1 MNIRLAESLNKV
13 FWTTLDWIYPPEC
26 IGCGESG
33 YLLCAECQNKI
44 VKRSGYRCKICDTKI
59 SREEIIC
66 LRCQEQKP
74 SFTALRCLADYEG
87 VIRECIHA
95 LKYEK
100 RLGFGWF
107 FSKPLS
113 EIVIKEG
120 WQPDLISPVPLS
132 QERMR
137 ERGYNQAAQI
147 AKPLAA
153 RLGVQYNPY
162 GLVRIRDTKSQVG
175 LSAGE
180 RRINVA
186 GAFEAKTELV
196 FGKKVLIIDDV
207 MTTGATLGACA
218 NALKLAGSNE
228 IYCLVLA
235 GFIKRLNANNLNI
248 HQV

>member
-1 MNIRLAESLNKV
+1 
-13 FWTTLDWIYPPEC
+13 
-26 IGCGESG
+26 
-33 YLLCAECQNKI
+33 
-44 VKRSGYRCKICDTKI
+44 
-59 SREEIIC
+59 
-66 LRCQEQKP
+66 
-74 SFTALRCLADYEG
+74 LADYEG

-153 RLGVQYNPY
+153 CLGVQYNPY

-218 NALKLAGSNE
+218 DALRLAGSNE
-228 IYCLVLA
+228 VYCLVLA
-235 GFIKRLNANNLNI
+235 GFIKRVNANNLNI

>member
-1 MNIRLAESLNKV
+1 
-13 FWTTLDWIYPPEC
+13 
-26 IGCGESG
+26 
-33 YLLCAECQNKI
+33 
-44 VKRSGYRCKICDTKI
+44 
-59 SREEIIC
+59 
-66 LRCQEQKP
+66 
-74 SFTALRCLADYEG
+74 LADYEG

-95 LKYEK
+95 LKYEN

-162 GLVRIRDTKSQVG
+162 SLVRIRDTKSQVG
-175 LSAGE
+175 LSANQ
-180 RRINVA
+180 RRINVS

-196 FGKKVLIIDDV
+196 SGKKVLIIDDV
-207 MTTGATLGACA
+207 MTTGATMAACA
-218 NALKLAGSNE
+218 QAIKKAGAKSA
-228 IYCLVLA
+228 YGVVLA
-235 GFIKRLNANNLNI
+235 RHGP
-248 HQV
+248 